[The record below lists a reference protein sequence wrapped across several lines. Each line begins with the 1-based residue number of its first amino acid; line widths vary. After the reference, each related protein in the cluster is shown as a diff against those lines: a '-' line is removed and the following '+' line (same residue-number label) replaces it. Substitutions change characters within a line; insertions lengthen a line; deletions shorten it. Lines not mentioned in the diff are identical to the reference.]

1 MGSGNAAVWLIA
13 GLAAAVWPGAA
24 LAACAETTVELRG
37 PGGQQRFTVEVA
49 DDDAERARG
58 LMFREEMAMSA
69 GMLFVYEEPRRASFW
84 MKNTLIPLDMIF
96 ADATGTVQRVHENA
110 IPHDET
116 PIDGGE
122 GVLGVLEI
130 NGGLARRLGIG
141 PGTVMRHPAFA
152 QGPAAWPCE

>member
-1 MGSGNAAVWLIA
+1 MRRRV
-13 GLAAAVWPGAA
+13 LAALAALALALPGAA
-24 LAACAETTVELRG
+24 LAACAPDVVELKGPRG
-37 PGGQQRFTVEVA
+37 VARFSVQVA
-49 DDDAERARG
+49 DTDATRSRG
-58 LMFREEMAMSA
+58 LMFVERMPSSA
-69 GMLFVYEEPRRASFW
+69 GMLFVYDRPGRAVFW

-116 PIDGGE
+116 PIDGGD

-152 QGPAAWPCE
+152 QGPAAWPCD